1 MAVRILII
9 LAAALGLLFSAGCNA
24 TPPDPASRQPG
35 EIALSPDPTAAPA
48 PLPTPDPL
56 AWRPAAVPEAS
67 LLLLVPPGWQEL
79 EDGGY
84 WSPQAGMRLS
94 VSLLFLPLGTPLS
107 TAFLP
112 EGEYDVF
119 EGRSFASGLGMAE
132 YLGIAIYRSERQTNP
147 GRYELHILVSS
158 GDHPAVDFT
167 ASAPTLLD
175 VEALRPALERL
186 AAEAAWE

>member
-1 MAVRILII
+1 MAVRILIT
-9 LAAALGLLFSAGCNA
+9 LAAALGLLFSAGCIPS
-24 TPPDPASRQPG
+24 PPEAASRQPD
-35 EIALSPDPTAAPA
+35 EIAISPESTAS
-48 PLPTPDPL
+48 PTPDAL
-56 AWRPAAVPEAS
+56 AWQSAAVPEAG
-67 LLLLVPPGWQEL
+67 LTLLVPPGWQEL

-84 WSPQAGMRLS
+84 WSPQAGVRLS
-94 VSLLFLPLGTPLS
+94 VSTLYLPPGTPLS

-132 YLGIAIYRSERQTNP
+132 YLGIAVYRSERQANP

-167 ASAPTLLD
+167 ASAPSRLE
-175 VEALRPALERL
+175 VESLRLALERL
-186 AAEAAWE
+186 AAEAAWK